1 MNLDNWQETQEA
13 KVAELKELLNAGHI
27 SESEYIEL
35 VEDLIDLKKISDAL
49 DLEENK
55 IRAQKAI
62 DAIRMVAGL
71 I

>member
-1 MNLDNWQETQEA
+1 VNLETWQEIQEA
-13 KVAELKELLNAGHI
+13 KVRELKELYDAGNL
-27 SESEYIEL
+27 SESEYTEL
-35 VEDLIDLKKISDAL
+35 VEDLLDLQKISDGL

-62 DAIRMVAGL
+62 EAIRMVAGL

>member
-1 MNLDNWQETQEA
+1 MNLETWQEIQEA
-13 KVAELKELLNAGHI
+13 KVRELKELYDAGDL
-27 SESEYIEL
+27 SESEYTEL
-35 VEDLIDLKKISDAL
+35 VEDLLDLQKISDGL

-62 DAIRMVAGL
+62 EAIRMVAGL

>member
-1 MNLDNWQETQEA
+1 VNLETWQEIQEA
-13 KVAELKELLNAGHI
+13 KVRELKELYDAGDL
-27 SESEYIEL
+27 SESEYTEL
-35 VEDLIDLKKISDAL
+35 VEDLLDLQKISDGL

-62 DAIRMVAGL
+62 EAIRMVAGL

>member
-1 MNLDNWQETQEA
+1 MNLETWQEIQEA
-13 KVAELKELLNAGHI
+13 KVRELKELYDAGNL
-27 SESEYIEL
+27 SESEYTEL
-35 VEDLIDLKKISDAL
+35 VEDLLDLQKISDGL

-62 DAIRMVAGL
+62 EAIRMVAGL